1 MTKSIREIRNY
12 THPLPSKQIE
22 SALTGAIYDPY
33 IRWIVWEG
41 IGKWWRD
48 DLEDWLA
55 CDSPTL
61 ASSSSQAV
69 FASPLAARMQMTLD
83 RIVCPLTWAP
93 PVHDYCCSHVFPP
106 NYDMKAPPEELNTPD
121 YYGKVQKD
129 KVVESLLAKGGIR
142 LAATL
147 NTLLADDADLKTF
160 GLVSDLLKEAY

>member
-1 MTKSIREIRNY
+1 
-12 THPLPSKQIE
+12 
-22 SALTGAIYDPY
+22 
-33 IRWIVWEG
+33 
-41 IGKWWRD
+41 
-48 DLEDWLA
+48 
-55 CDSPTL
+55 
-61 ASSSSQAV
+61 
-69 FASPLAARMQMTLD
+69 MQMTLD